1 MFDIGSSELLLIV
14 IVAVIVIGPKD
25 LPRALYKVGQ
35 IVGKARAMSRHFR
48 TGIDAMV
55 REVELA
61 ELEKKW
67 AAENKRIMEEH
78 PVADD
83 SQSAAAAL
91 PAPEAGV
98 EVVATPAPS
107 EPTSAFPGFPPPPP
121 PADPASDS
129 VVAEPVAKSGEADLP
144 KSGASA

>member
-35 IVGKARAMSRHFR
+35 IVGKARAMTRHFR

-55 REVELA
+55 REVELE

-67 AAENKRIMEEH
+67 AAENQRIMAEH
-78 PVADD
+78 P
-83 SQSAAAAL
+83 
-91 PAPEAGV
+91 
-98 EVVATPAPS
+98 TPALEAPDES
-107 EPTSAFPGFPPPPP
+107 DPDNVASAFPGFPPPPP
-121 PADPASDS
+121 PEPFEAP
-129 VVAEPVAKSGEADLP
+129 VAEPPAPLAQPDTPPSQP
-144 KSGASA
+144 KDGTTT